1 MNGAPG
7 FMQHQNGRVAGKMRQ
22 EKVGKHNE
30 WGLIYLASCNQE
42 NLLKLWERSG
52 AWVRISAQPQHSE
65 E

>member
-7 FMQHQNGRVAGKMRQ
+7 FMQHQNGMVAGEMRQ

-30 WGLIYLASCNQE
+30 LGLIYLASCNRE
-42 NLLKLWERSG
+42 KLMKLWERSG